1 MAILFQHLIFVFY
14 FCRMFNL
21 SWFRAWLQNTHS
33 LICINYLWGIA
44 LVANLLGVISG
55 IIIIVK
61 DGTALYA
68 GIDLVV
74 VNAIVF
80 ITGLMLLKKSKGA
93 GWMQSDYLQKSGYE
107 PSDDDFSTKKVVML
121 NNEGDSDAQI

>member
-1 MAILFQHLIFVFY
+1 MTILFQHLLFVFY

-21 SWFRAWLQNTHS
+21 SWFRAWLQNTHC

-44 LVANLLGVISG
+44 LVSNLLGVVSG
-55 IIIIVK
+55 IIIIVRES
-61 DGTALYA
+61 TALYA

-74 VNAIVF
+74 VNALVF

-93 GWMQSDYLQKSGYE
+93 GWVQSDYL
-107 PSDDDFSTKKVVML
+107 
-121 NNEGDSDAQI
+121 

>member
-1 MAILFQHLIFVFY
+1 MAILFEHLVFVLY

-21 SWFRAWLQNTHS
+21 SWFRSWLKNFYCLS
-33 LICINYLWGIA
+33 CLNYLWGFA
-44 LVANLLGVISG
+44 LVGNIFGVIAG

-61 DGTALYA
+61 DSTALYP

-74 VNAIVF
+74 VNALVL

-93 GWMQSDYLQKSGYE
+93 GWVQSDYL
-107 PSDDDFSTKKVVML
+107 
-121 NNEGDSDAQI
+121 